1 MWIYSAH
8 MIEFKIK
15 SIEIN
20 SIKIDLSENNII
32 MKYRILMILN
42 TELIN
47 QNV

>member
-1 MWIYSAH
+1 